1 MKTPTKVGI
10 VGATGY
16 TGQELLGILE
26 ADPRVEV
33 AFLAGRS
40 AAQLEGGQRV
50 EVLTEDKMAQRAQ
63 VVMLATPHGVA
74 KNMAPKLLERG
85 ARVIDLSHDFRLP
98 DASGGGGG
106 ERPLGA
112 VYGLSEW
119 FGADIAK
126 AKLVANPG
134 CYATAMAFCALPLA
148 ADIERAVFFGASGFS
163 GAGVGKS
170 AQLAT
175 ATKEN
180 FIPYRLTGHP
190 HEAEVAALLPGVEVA
205 FTPHLLPCFR
215 GLCVTAQLF
224 LRPEFGQTSRT
235 DILEHFRQCFAGK
248 SCVQITEES
257 AQLAPARGTNSV
269 TIGGFE
275 VTGNRVVITAA
286 LDNLRKGAASAAAQN
301 LALMMGWG
309 AE

>member
-74 KNMAPKLLERG
+74 HRMAPKLLERG

-98 DASGGGGG
+98 DASGGGG

-148 ADIERAVFFGASGFS
+148 QQIERAVFFGASGFS

-170 AQLAT
+170 AQLAKEI
-175 ATKEN
+175 KEN

-190 HEAEVAALLPGVEVA
+190 HEAEVAALLPGVDVA
-205 FTPHLLPCFR
+205 FTPHLLPFFR

-224 LRPEFGQTSRT
+224 LRPNAQPRSRAE
-235 DILEHFRQCFAGK
+235 IMERFRQCFAGK
-248 SCVQITEES
+248 PCVQITEES

-301 LALMMGWG
+301 LALMMGWE

>member
-74 KNMAPKLLERG
+74 HRMAPKLLERG

-98 DASGGGGG
+98 DASGGGG

-170 AQLAT
+170 AQLAK

-190 HEAEVAALLPGVEVA
+190 HEAEVAALLPGVDVA
-205 FTPHLLPCFR
+205 FTPHLLPFFR
-215 GLCVTAQLF
+215 GLSVTAQLF
-224 LRPEFGQTSRT
+224 LRANAPTRSRAE
-235 DILEHFRQCFAGK
+235 IMERFRQCFAGK
-248 SCVQITEES
+248 PCVQITEES

-275 VTGNRVVITAA
+275 VAGNRIVITAA

-301 LALMMGWG
+301 LALMMGWE